1 MVSACTVKAVSNKEP
16 KVISKACCNRDFNVI
31 IRMNLICERNEI
43 MLMAILNENTMRVIL
58 FVLLLMFIAMQVSLM
73 PFMFPFVFC
82 NVHLDIFISSPIKR
96 MDVFIMALK

>member
-1 MVSACTVKAVSNKEP
+1 
-16 KVISKACCNRDFNVI
+16 
-31 IRMNLICERNEI
+31 MNLICERNEI

-82 NVHLDIFISSPIKR
+82 NVHLDIYISSPIKR